1 MQSKDNDGEN
11 NQLNTTMDSNEIYE
25 HLQKIYCTILKKDK
39 VILTDETTAADID
52 GWDSLTHM
60 LLMDSVEKE
69 FAIKFKLME
78 IMKFNNVGDMVTCI
92 QKKLA
97 AK

>member
-1 MQSKDNDGEN
+1 MQEN
-11 NQLNTTMDSNEIYE
+11 ELYEQLKSIYR
-25 HLQKIYCTILKKDK
+25 TILKRDN
-39 VILTDETTAADID
+39 ITLTPETTAADID

-60 LLMDSVEKE
+60 MLMDKIEEHFS
-69 FAIKFKLME
+69 FKFKLME
-78 IMKFNNVGDMVTCI
+78 VMKFNNVGDMVACI

>member
-1 MQSKDNDGEN
+1 MEEN
-11 NQLNTTMDSNEIYE
+11 KIYE
-25 HLQKIYCTILKKDK
+25 ELKGLYRSILKKDH
-39 VILTDETTAADID
+39 IELYPETTAADID

-60 LLMDSVEKE
+60 ILMDSVEKH

-78 IMKFNNVGDMVTCI
+78 IMKFNNVGDMVACI
-92 QKKLA
+92 LKKLV

>member
-1 MQSKDNDGEN
+1 
-11 NQLNTTMDSNEIYE
+11 MDSNEIYE

-92 QKKLA
+92 QKTLA